1 MRYDDVAEH
10 GEVASSS
17 KRWNAEC
24 KEVAPWSC
32 GSDTEG
38 AGEADVWRRSNKFGK
53 GEGG

>member
-1 MRYDDVAEH
+1 MRYDDVAEC
-10 GEVASSS
+10 GEMVSSQ

-24 KEVAPWSC
+24 KEVATWSF

-38 AGEADVWRRSNKFGK
+38 AAEADVWRRSNKFGV